1 MKEIST
7 PRQIG
12 AAIRGERLR
21 KGLTQQQLAD
31 LSGVSRGFV
40 NRLEKGSAAAVYP
53 DKLLAVLAAVG
64 LRMLLVGIG
73 ESRESHGDAGA
84 TSPQRA
90 KRPLSPTEALQSN
103 PSIGTLQEIGR
114 DSEALPPQ
122 FFATA
127 KEALE
132 LVQANLNLSATSPL
146 LAPRETATVPS
157 VVKRGPR

>member
-1 MKEIST
+1 MKDIST

-12 AAIRGERLR
+12 AAIREERLR

-53 DKLLAVLAAVG
+53 DKLLAVLTAVG
-64 LRMLLVGIG
+64 LRMVLVGIG
-73 ESRESHGDAGA
+73 ESHGDAGA
-84 TSPQRA
+84 TSPQQA
-90 KRPLSPTEALQSN
+90 KRPLSPTQALQSN
-103 PSIGTLQEIGR
+103 PSIGMLREIGR

-132 LVQANLNLSATSPL
+132 LAQANLNLSATSPL
-146 LAPRETATVPS
+146 LAPREPATVPS
-157 VVKRGPR
+157 VVKGESR